1 MVSFFRWT
9 LWGAGVLALIL
20 GLLLWSGNGY
30 AYRNLHMVLGVVVVL
45 ALWALAI
52 VALQRG
58 TERGLAVTALV
69 WGLITPVIGVLQVQL
84 LPGSAHVIIQ
94 LVHLVMGA
102 GAIALGNR
110 LAAGVPQSV
119 RQPLKSH

>member
-1 MVSFFRWT
+1 MVSLLRWT
-9 LWGAGVLALIL
+9 LWGAGGLALIL

-30 AYRNLHMVLGVVVVL
+30 AYRNLHMILGVVVVV

-52 VALQRG
+52 MALPRG
-58 TERGLAVTALV
+58 TQRGLAVLALV
-69 WGLITPVIGVLQVQL
+69 WGLITSVVGVLQVQL

-94 LVHLVMGA
+94 LVHLVLGA

-110 LAAGVPQSV
+110 LASGSP
-119 RQPLKSH
+119 RNLQPSLKG

>member
-1 MVSFFRWT
+1 MSFFRWT
-9 LWGAGVLALIL
+9 LWGAGGLALIL

-30 AYRNLHMVLGVVVVL
+30 AYRNLHMALGVVVVL
-45 ALWALAI
+45 ALWALVI
-52 VALQRG
+52 IALQRG
-58 TERGLAVTALV
+58 TQRGLAATALV

-84 LPGSAHVIIQ
+84 LPSSAHVIIQ

-110 LAAGVPQSV
+110 LASRVPQSV